1 MKVKS
6 FKVLKFLFL
15 LILIVVFSNAFSYD
29 IIPEIQGI
37 YNSFSLNLWNLALVV
52 ENNKYA
58 AGLRIF
64 DESMRSE
71 SYKLGFVTMKR
82 QIDKSYFN
90 LLTFVGQSYGVV
102 LTIGYENYSI
112 PTTGYERT
120 YYISSTQSI
129 LAEYSKTWFSIPALP
144 VGETTIGPFTLNYEG
159 FSLSRLGIS
168 DPHISINM
176 KRGFANIDPLQ
187 LSFVQI
193 GNIYSLGFYVFS
205 DKSLEQG
212 TTVNLGWDF
221 DERRIVGVLGGRIF
235 IDLWDF
241 RFFFSA
247 YGTYIPSSENV
258 KYGIWFRFLS
268 PIQGDLIIQNNVGY
282 LKIKMAD
289 IF

>member
-1 MKVKS
+1 MKMKS
-6 FKVLKFLFL
+6 FKILKFIVLM
-15 LILIVVFSNAFSYD
+15 ILIVVFSNAFSSD
-29 IIPEIQGI
+29 IIPEVQGI
-37 YNSFSLNLWNLALVV
+37 YNSFSLNVWNLALVV

-58 AGLRIF
+58 AGLRIS
-64 DESMRSE
+64 DEATRSE

-82 QIDKSYFN
+82 QIDRSYFN
-90 LLTFVGQSYGVV
+90 LLAFVGQSYGVV

-144 VGETTIGPFTLNYEG
+144 IGETTIGPFALNYEG
-159 FSLSRLGIS
+159 FSLSKLSVS

-193 GNIYSLGFYVFS
+193 GNIYSFGFYVFS

-212 TTVNLGWDF
+212 ATVNLGWDF
-221 DERRIVGVLGGRIF
+221 DEGRIVGVLGGRTF
-235 IDLWDF
+235 IDLWNF

-282 LKIKMAD
+282 FKIKLTD